1 MGDEGAPA
9 IAGVEKVEKIIHTYP
24 LVRHSDMTEE
34 MKSEAMEISV
44 TACEKYAQ
52 NNELAARLVKETMDK
67 KFGPSFHVVV
77 GESYG
82 FEITYECTTICYLYF
97 GGNQA
102 ICMWKCS

>member
-1 MGDEGAPA
+1 MGDEGAPT

-44 TACEKYAQ
+44 TACEKFAQ
-52 NNELAARLVKETMDK
+52 NNELAARMVKETMDK